1 MRDEEYAIEFLNKFQ
16 DKLMYGSDIVSTNF
30 VYPLGF
36 YLDSLLHQLKISEE
50 VYEKVCSG
58 NAKKLLGL

>member
-1 MRDEEYAIEFLNKFQ
+1 
-16 DKLMYGSDIVSTNF
+16 MYGSDVCSIDF

-36 YLDSLLHQLKISEE
+36 YLDSLLHQFKISEE
-50 VYEKVCSG
+50 VYAKVCNT